1 MRGYSLLRLSVSV
14 LLVWSLLSVA
24 GVFLG
29 RYAIAPLMPVVSM
42 VSYALA
48 SSYTPMLVSSEKDI
62 VMTAYVNEPIYIHDN
77 LTLNPGAKMTAQAD
91 LMHVLVPQILL
102 FTVLCVWPVGS
113 WRERLTL
120 LAMGLPASLAIAG
133 LTVPFLLAGK
143 IDVML
148 IEDARRAGED
158 YGTHFLAGWMVV
170 SESGGRWLLPL
181 IMASLCG
188 FKVSSV
194 LGFKSALMSR

>member
-1 MRGYSLLRLSVSV
+1 MRGHSLLRLSFSV
-14 LLVWSLLSVA
+14 LLAWSLLSVA
-24 GVFLG
+24 GAFLG
-29 RYAIAPLMPVVSM
+29 RYAIEPLMPVISIVSD
-42 VSYALA
+42 ALA
-48 SSYTPMLVSSEKDI
+48 SSYTPIVVTHDNEI
-62 VMTAYVNEPIYIHDN
+62 VMTAAVDEPIYVHHN
-77 LTLNPGAKMTAQAD
+77 LTVHPGAKMTAKID
-91 LMHVLVPQILL
+91 VLHVLVPQVLL
-102 FTVLCVWPVGS
+102 FTVLFVWPVGS
-113 WRERLTL
+113 WRERLRL

-181 IMASLCG
+181 LIAALCG
-188 FKVSSV
+188 FRVSSV
-194 LGFKSALMSR
+194 LGFKSALITH